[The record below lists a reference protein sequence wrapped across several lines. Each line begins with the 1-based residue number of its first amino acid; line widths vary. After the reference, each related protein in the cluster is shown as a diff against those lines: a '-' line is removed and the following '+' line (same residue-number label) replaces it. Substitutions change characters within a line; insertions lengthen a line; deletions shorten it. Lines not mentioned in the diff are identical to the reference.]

1 MGLKGVKILSIFL
14 VFLLCFPLHF
24 IYDWWPNSLFSI
36 FAPVNE
42 SIWEHMKLIFTSYV
56 FYGIFDYLLL
66 KKNKLNFNNFVFQL
80 FIVPIIGIILYL
92 IIFIPLYDNFGENM
106 IISIGLLFIIIIIEE
121 ILSYLFLKYKNIKFN
136 NIIGVIGIIVVYIV
150 FGYLTYKPIDNYLF
164 FDTQESKYGINIYV
178 K

>member
-1 MGLKGVKILSIFL
+1 MGLKGVKILGIFL

-92 IIFIPLYDNFGENM
+92 IIFIPLYDYFGENM

>member
-1 MGLKGVKILSIFL
+1 MGLKGVKILGIFL

>member
-1 MGLKGVKILSIFL
+1 MGLKGVKILGIFL

-92 IIFIPLYDNFGENM
+92 IIFIPLYNNFGENM